1 MIHFSAK
8 SEYAILAILAL
19 ALHSGEGP
27 LQVRAIAQRE
37 KIPARFLEQVMNH
50 LKKRGLVESVRG
62 AHGGYR
68 LTKSPDQI
76 CLGEVLQAMEGP
88 LVEIDSTQRRQ
99 RESLNGNGINGGEIE
114 SALIR
119 EIWQEVRSSV
129 KEHLD
134 SITFKT
140 LSERKKEMEGKQTLM
155 FHI

>member
-1 MIHFSAK
+1 MVHFSAK
-8 SEYAILAILAL
+8 SEYAVLAILAL
-19 ALHSGEGP
+19 SLHSGEGP
-27 LQVRAIAQRE
+27 LQVRAIAQKE

-50 LKKRGLVESVRG
+50 LKKRGFVESVRG

-68 LTKSPDQI
+68 LTKAPDQI
-76 CLGEVLQAMEGP
+76 RLGEVLQAMEGP

-99 RESLNGNGINGGEIE
+99 RESLNGTYGGEIE

-119 EIWQEVRSSV
+119 EVWQEVSTSL

-134 SITFKT
+134 SINFKD
-140 LSERKKEMEGKQTLM
+140 LSERKKELEGKQMLM

>member
-1 MIHFSAK
+1 MVHFSAK
-8 SEYAILAILAL
+8 SEYAVLAILAL
-19 ALHSGEGP
+19 SLHSGEGP
-27 LQVRAIAQRE
+27 LQVRAIAQKE

-50 LKKRGLVESVRG
+50 LKKRGFVESVRG

-76 CLGEVLQAMEGP
+76 RLGEVLQAMEGP

-99 RESLNGNGINGGEIE
+99 RESLNGTYGGEIE

-119 EIWQEVRSSV
+119 EVWQEVSTSL

-134 SITFKT
+134 SINFKD
-140 LSERKKEMEGKQTLM
+140 LSERKKELEGKQMLM

>member
-1 MIHFSAK
+1 MVHFSAK
-8 SEYAILAILAL
+8 SEYAVLAILAL
-19 ALHSGEGP
+19 SLHSGQGP
-27 LQVRAIAQRE
+27 LQVRAIAQKE

-50 LKKRGLVESVRG
+50 LKKRGFVESVRG

-76 CLGEVLQAMEGP
+76 RLGEVLQAMEGP

-99 RESLNGNGINGGEIE
+99 RESLNGTNGGEIE

-119 EIWQEVRSSV
+119 EVWQEVSTSL

-134 SITFKT
+134 SINFKD
-140 LSERKKEMEGKQTLM
+140 LSERKKELEGKQMLM

>member
-1 MIHFSAK
+1 MVHFSAK
-8 SEYAILAILAL
+8 SEYAVLAILAL
-19 ALHSGEGP
+19 SLHSGQGP
-27 LQVRAIAQRE
+27 LQVRAIAQKE

-50 LKKRGLVESVRG
+50 LKKRGFVESVRG

-76 CLGEVLQAMEGP
+76 RLGEVLQAMEGP

-99 RESLNGNGINGGEIE
+99 RESLNGTYGGEIE

-119 EIWQEVRSSV
+119 EVWQEVSTSL

-134 SITFKT
+134 SINFKD
-140 LSERKKEMEGKQTLM
+140 LSERKKELEGKQMLM